1 MKRKMSSILSKNT
14 SGSGD
19 LANRDVDFVVQETD
33 SEMKIKI
40 CKVVC
45 RTRNTHQRWKHPSR
59 ELLAKKSFDFGL
71 NFLEDEDKQSMSSRD
86 ERPENSYLRELAT
99 NSNFTTASSAPIY
112 NFYNCTFN

>member
-45 RTRNTHQRWKHPSR
+45 PTRNTHQRWKHPSR
-59 ELLAKKSFDFGL
+59 ELLGKKSFDFGL
-71 NFLEDEDKQSMSSRD
+71 SFPVVFNCKILLCRIFLIYSKIL
-86 ERPENSYLRELAT
+86 LRNIIT
-99 NSNFTTASSAPIY
+99 V
-112 NFYNCTFN
+112 